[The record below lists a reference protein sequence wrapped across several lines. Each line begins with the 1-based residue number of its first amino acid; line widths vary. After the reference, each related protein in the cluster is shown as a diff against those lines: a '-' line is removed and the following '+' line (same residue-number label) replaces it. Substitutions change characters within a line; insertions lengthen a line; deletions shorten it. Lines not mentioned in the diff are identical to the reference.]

1 MNTTSQKCHLVK
13 ATSINSRKLFLF
25 WSTTNLTLSIRHRK
39 VTVISLWSRKSPTLK
54 SLDHNL
60 FVRHHFRKGSF
71 SWVPYFPISS
81 GIFMVEPFSKDA
93 VLHKWWQYVSFLLG
107 VIFLGVYFDTAVF
120 AFYRYGHNDYF

>member
-39 VTVISLWSRKSPTLK
+39 VTVISHWSRKSPTLK

-93 VLHKWWQYVSFLLG
+93 VLLKWWQYVSFLLG
-107 VIFLGVYFDTAVF
+107 VIFFGVYFDTAVF